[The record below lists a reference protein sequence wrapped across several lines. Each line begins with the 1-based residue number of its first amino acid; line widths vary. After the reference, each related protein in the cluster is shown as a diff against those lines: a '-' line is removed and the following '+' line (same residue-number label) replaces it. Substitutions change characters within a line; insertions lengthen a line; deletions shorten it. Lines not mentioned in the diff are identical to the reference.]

1 MADRLLEDLDPTEV
15 MTLTRNGP
23 RPDQATLA
31 VDALRSCGLI
41 LDVVALGLQQAI
53 DADPEAPPVEAAC
66 ILEGIVDE
74 DLVPYLEARFEHG
87 FVELDDDEAN
97 LLLEDTPIMAN
108 TMRCSTLAL
117 FGQVDAEAPP
127 VCTGL
132 AYRTG
137 DMMAELLAI
146 AETEVDGPDLSVL
159 TGVFAATDAIF
170 AWLVDEV
177 PAELRDDAVLVRD
190 ATSRIGALMAEGFAK
205 VAEADPGD
213 EQAAMTAF
221 LGVMARV
228 SAEMESTASTVEVST
243 ERLRDYLVATC
254 GESVLILF
262 ELLSGVGATT

>member
-1 MADRLLEDLDPTEV
+1 
-15 MTLTRNGP
+15 
-23 RPDQATLA
+23 
-31 VDALRSCGLI
+31 
-41 LDVVALGLQQAI
+41 
-53 DADPEAPPVEAAC
+53 
-66 ILEGIVDE
+66 
-74 DLVPYLEARFEHG
+74 
-87 FVELDDDEAN
+87 
-97 LLLEDTPIMAN
+97 
-108 TMRCSTLAL
+108 MRCSTLAL

-132 AYRTG
+132 AYRMG

-159 TGVFAATDAIF
+159 TGVFATTDAIF
-170 AWLVDEV
+170 AWLADEV

-190 ATSRIGALMAEGFAK
+190 ATSRIGALMTEGFAK

-213 EQAAMTAF
+213 EEAAMTAF

-254 GESVLILF
+254 GESVLTLF